1 MMILAFASLDV
12 TNLNLVKNNK
22 KALLMGSQQYED
34 YPFIQC
40 FLPII
45 IGYYKLKRQLDY
57 SIKLFYINYTYKF
70 VELHFLQSNKII
82 TLLISHKVACI
93 IPLGTKKLNLFSERG
108 YLCLLSIFYCYF
120 LSFWFFLLS

>member
-45 IGYYKLKRQLDY
+45 IGYYKLISQLDF
-57 SIKLFYINYTYKF
+57 SIEKTYVKL
-70 VELHFLQSNKII
+70 
-82 TLLISHKVACI
+82 
-93 IPLGTKKLNLFSERG
+93 
-108 YLCLLSIFYCYF
+108 
-120 LSFWFFLLS
+120 